1 MQRREFNQGAAAAA
15 MSTLF
20 GLAGC
25 GGGDGGEG
33 APPSAAAGVSGPPAA
48 PPAVGAGPVQAP
60 APSPGP
66 APAPLPQAAMGTNF
80 SGMEWAA
87 GELRRNPRTRP
98 NVDYSVPRMAEV
110 AWMASQGFK
119 RNRLPIQ
126 WELLQPMLVD
136 TPANAAARAA
146 IGEPG
151 VLHPVYAGYIERVL
165 DAHAAA
171 GTRCILDLHN
181 FCRYTDFRFQPDGSV
196 AGLVRPDDPLLYAWT
211 SDPAQVG
218 ERIFATAPGATLSVQ
233 AFVDLWTRMASR
245 WKDHPGLGGYGI
257 MNEPHDLPR
266 PGDTVAS
273 PESSETEDL
282 LIWPAYA
289 RAAIDAIRAI
299 DPSGPIYLAGNSWGG
314 AMTLTPRYNPAWPL
328 PAQNII
334 YDVHAYVDA
343 YNNGA
348 GFDWDLEVAKGYTA
362 LFGKVPLSLDTGLA
376 RMKIATDWARQNGG
390 QRLALTETGMP
401 IDDPRFHEA
410 FRRLAQHAWGE
421 GIEIQSWMGGNHWT
435 VRNHAINHAPGW
447 HQHRTMEPLVG
458 GMLKSIAGIE
468 GAGLFDDGPGWPE
481 GGSVTI
487 TVYARGNLARPVTLQ
502 VASDNGGRLSKTTLT
517 LPAGPNGEDR
527 FTFTPDPDRVTTLT
541 YTAIDPAG
549 RQVPPPRQVFSLA
562 NPVGVAATRLAD
574 AAMALVAKYAACK
587 WDLAHGHTDFL
598 DGRPSQE
605 GEPVRAVADSGF
617 GSSPGNAMEML
628 NWMNQ
633 DGPDMG
639 PLRPSVMRTA
649 GGRRRCDLSAAG
661 ATGLWCKKVIPG
673 PTFPHPRNRVPY
685 NVADPHFS
693 IAVVSV
699 PRGSDE
705 AGTVF
710 QASAA
715 GGHWYSELC
724 FFRGL
729 PQARWLDAQGGVVW
743 LTAPDRPLP
752 GEPTV
757 LSMAFDQGAQ
767 RLRVNRA
774 SIATGSVFLTP
785 SPLENLLIGWGFL
798 GRQPQPG
805 FGGQVYGVITG
816 RGSPTNAEL
825 DVMERYLLATA
836 GRA

>member
-15 MSTLF
+15 ISTLF

-25 GGGDGGEG
+25 GGGGGE
-33 APPSAAAGVSGPPAA
+33 ALPPAAAAGSVAPPAPPPAA
-48 PPAVGAGPVQAP
+48 GADPVPAP
-60 APSPGP
+60 APVPAPGP

-87 GELRRNPRTRP
+87 GELRRTPRTRP
-98 NVDYSVPRMAEV
+98 NVDYSVPRVAEV
-110 AWMASQGFK
+110 AWMASQGFR

-151 VLHPVYAGYIERVL
+151 ALHPAYAHAIQRVL

-181 FCRYTDFRFQPDGSV
+181 FCRYTDFCFGPDGGV
-196 AGLVRPDDPLLYAWT
+196 AGLVRPDDPLLHAWT
-211 SDPAQVG
+211 TDPAQVR
-218 ERIFATAPGATLSVQ
+218 ERIFATAPGASLSMA
-233 AFVDLWTRMASR
+233 AFADLWVRIAQR

-273 PESSETEDL
+273 PEGSETEDL
-282 LIWPAYA
+282 MIWPAYA
-289 RAAIDAIRAI
+289 RVAIDAIRAI
-299 DPSGPIYLAGNSWGG
+299 DPSGPIYLAGNAWGG
-314 AMTLTPRYNPAWPL
+314 AMTLGPRYNPAWPL
-328 PAQNII
+328 AGQNII
-334 YDVHAYVDA
+334 YEVHAYVDA

-348 GFDWDLEVAKGYTA
+348 GFDWEVEVAKGYTA
-362 LFGKVPLSLDTGLA
+362 LFGHVPLSLDTGLD
-376 RMKIATDWARQNGG
+376 RMRIATDWARQHG

-410 FRRLAQHAWGE
+410 FRRLATHAWAE

-447 HQHRTMEPLVG
+447 HQHRTLEPLVG
-458 GMLKSIAGIE
+458 GMLKSIAGIP
-468 GAGLFDDGPGWPE
+468 GASLFDDGPGWPE

-487 TVYARGNLARPVTLQ
+487 TVYARGHLAQALTLQ
-502 VASDNGGRLSKTTLT
+502 VASDNGGRFSKTTLT

-527 FTFTPDPDRVTTLT
+527 FTFTPEPGRVSTLT
-541 YTAIDPAG
+541 YTAVDPAG
-549 RQVPPPRQVFSLA
+549 QQVPPPRKVYALA
-562 NPVGVAATRLAD
+562 DPVGHAGTSLAD
-574 AAMALVAKYAACK
+574 AAMALVAKYGACR
-587 WDLAHGHTDFL
+587 WDLAHGHTDYL
-598 DGRPSQE
+598 DGRLAQE
-605 GEPVRAVADSGF
+605 GDPVRAVADSGF

-633 DGPDMG
+633 DGPGMG
-639 PLRPSVMRTA
+639 PLHPPVMRTA

-673 PTFPHPRNRVPY
+673 PTFPHPRNRIPY
-685 NVADPHFS
+685 NLADPHFS

-699 PRGSDE
+699 PRGTDE
-705 AGTVF
+705 EGTVF

-729 PQARWLDAQGGVVW
+729 PQAKWLDSRGGVVW
-743 LTAPDRPLP
+743 LTAPDRPVP

-757 LSMAFDQGAQ
+757 ITLVHAPGAQ

-774 SIATGSVFLTP
+774 LIASGTTQLTP
-785 SPLENLLIGWGFL
+785 TPLENLLIGWGFL

-816 RGSPTNAEL
+816 RGSPSASEL
-825 DVMERYLLATA
+825 EVMERYLLASA
-836 GRA
+836 GMA